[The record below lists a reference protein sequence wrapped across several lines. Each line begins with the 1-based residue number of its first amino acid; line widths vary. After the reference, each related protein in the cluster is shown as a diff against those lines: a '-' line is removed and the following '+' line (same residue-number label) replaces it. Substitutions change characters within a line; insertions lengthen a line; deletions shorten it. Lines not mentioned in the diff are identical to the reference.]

1 MYYLINVDRLD
12 FHHITCIHVHVHVTI
27 VFYLL
32 LQLLARL
39 FRTYLEQKKFVEGKE
54 LLDQAVKDVLI
65 AGADQ
70 RAVQAVERMMEILE
84 K

>member
-1 MYYLINVDRLD
+1 MWLD
-12 FHHITCIHVHVHVTI
+12 WIFTILHVHFTI
-27 VFYLL
+27 VSYLL
-32 LQLLARL
+32 LQLLAGL

-84 K
+84 KQ